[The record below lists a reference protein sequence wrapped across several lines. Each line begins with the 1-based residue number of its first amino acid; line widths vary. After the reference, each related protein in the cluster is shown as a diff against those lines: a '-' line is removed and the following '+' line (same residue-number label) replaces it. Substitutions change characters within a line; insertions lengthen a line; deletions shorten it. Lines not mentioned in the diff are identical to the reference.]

1 MDDNQEIQNLDEND
15 DKNHDKLNNDMDSD
29 LSKGNFGNADDQ
41 TKNDIEVDEDGNG
54 DQENVENQLQKPE
67 LDFIP
72 DDDEILDESD
82 LIGDEDVLDEAPK
95 KEEKT
100 EEDYQKE
107 FMKNQI
113 EAVLFV
119 SGQAVT
125 AEEIG
130 VKLGVAKS
138 TVEELLSDLAIDY
151 LERTTAIE
159 IANVSEK
166 YIMQLKPEFTSS
178 VKSFASGGLIREAIM
193 RTLTIIAAKQPILQ
207 SDLSKIRSTA
217 GQHLKELMEMGLI
230 KRTPKGRSFIIVTTD
245 KFADMFGF
253 SRNVQQMK
261 EQIQIYLTST
271 SDDDEE

>member
-82 LIGDEDVLDEAPK
+82 LIGDEDVLDEVPK